1 MLPVIILIF
10 LMFSACYITL
20 ILLYRWGWRK
30 QPLYVIPPQYVPQ
43 TFVSI
48 VIPARNEAN
57 NIGPCI
63 TSLLRQNYPRELLEI
78 IVVDDHSTDGTT
90 SVVEGFSDGNITII
104 RLVDHMPDD
113 KIVAY
118 KKKALSTAITMARG
132 ELIIT
137 TDADCIAGEDWLKNI
152 VATYEMEHPVM
163 IVAPVDYITVPTN
176 VSVFQSLDFMSMQ
189 GITGATHR
197 LGLGNMCNG
206 ANLAFTREA
215 YQAVRGYEGIDNLA
229 SGDDYLL
236 MMKMQKT
243 FPGRISYLKSQAA
256 IMKTQPQPDWGSF
269 LQQRIRWASKSGK
282 YDDKKLT
289 FVLGLVYLYN
299 LIFLLLVIGMA
310 FYPVLKWTV
319 LCYLLLKT
327 AAELYYLYSVA
338 GFFNK
343 RRELLLFP
351 FFQPIHIMYII
362 VAGFLGLIGVYRWKG
377 RVVK

>member
-10 LMFSACYITL
+10 LMLSACYITL

-30 QPLYVIPPQYVPQ
+30 QPIFTISPDYTPQ
-43 TFVSI
+43 TSVSI
-48 VIPARNEAN
+48 IIPARNEAN
-57 NIGPCI
+57 NIGYCI
-63 TSLLRQNYPRELLEI
+63 TSLLIQNYPQELFEI

-90 SVVEGFSDGNITII
+90 GVVEGFQHGNITCI
-104 RLVDHMPDD
+104 RLVDHIDD
-113 KIVAY
+113 TEIVAY

-132 ELIIT
+132 QLIIT
-137 TDADCIAGEDWLKNI
+137 TDADCVAGPDWLRHL
-152 VATYEMEHPVM
+152 VAMYEMEQPVM
-163 IVAPVDYITVPTN
+163 IVAPVDFITPNSN
-176 VSVFQSLDFMSMQ
+176 VGIFQSLDFMSMQ
-189 GITGATHR
+189 GITAATHR

-215 YQAVRGYEGIDNLA
+215 YHTVHGYEGIDRLA

-236 MMKMQKT
+236 MMKMQKA

-256 IMKTQPQPDWGSF
+256 IMRTLPQPDWGSF

-289 FVLGLVYLYN
+289 FVLALVYLYN
-299 LIFLLLVIGMA
+299 LFFLLLVIGMA
-310 FYPVLKWTV
+310 FYPLGWTV

-338 GFFNK
+338 GFFDK

-351 FFQPIHIMYII
+351 FFQPIHIAYII
-362 VAGFLGLIGVYRWKG
+362 IAGFLGFIGVYRWKG